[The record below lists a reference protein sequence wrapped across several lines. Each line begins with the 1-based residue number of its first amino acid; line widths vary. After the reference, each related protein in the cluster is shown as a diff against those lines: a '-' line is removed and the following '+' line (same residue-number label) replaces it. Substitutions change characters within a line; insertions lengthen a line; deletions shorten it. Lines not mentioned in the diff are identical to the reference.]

1 MQVWA
6 DFSPDSMRAA
16 WKEHKMSNIDYSR
29 ADEHAPSEFVDFYQ
43 GVLADK
49 KFVGY
54 VKQCED
60 PLLPGAAL
68 PRAAQFFE
76 HMAMQYM
83 YFDARLKCGCFFFC
97 TFSLSFK
104 PGLDNDAQNCLGRQ
118 RRQPYQERTHDEPRH
133 AFR

>member
-83 YFDARLKCGCFFFC
+83 YFDARLKCGMFDLLFLFV
-97 TFSLSFK
+97 LSAY
-104 PGLDNDAQNCLGRQ
+104 PSNPVWTMM
-118 RRQPYQERTHDEPRH
+118 RRT
-133 AFR
+133 A